1 MIKREKYLKKLEK
14 LKDKDYIKILMGI
27 RRSGKTTLLKTY
39 IKELE
44 KKGINK
50 NNIIFISFESRK
62 YNTIKNFKEL
72 DQIIYK
78 QIKNTEGKIYLFF
91 DEIQYVD
98 QWEKSIN
105 GYRVDLDCD
114 IYITGSN
121 SSLLASDLAT
131 TLTGR
136 YIVIN
141 IYPFSFKETLQYKKE
156 IEKIKLTPTKEK
168 EIYKEYFKF
177 GGMPGLLKLDE
188 ENKIESLNTI
198 YDTIM
203 LRDIINKY
211 EIKKNDL
218 FNRFTYY
225 LMSTPG
231 ETFSSTSIANFFKSQ
246 KRRVS
251 TDTILRYATYLTE
264 SYFLSKARR
273 NDLKV
278 KNLLKTLEKYYLTDH
293 GFHQAIVKDNKD
305 NITGILENIV
315 YIELLR
321 RDYKVTIGKIY
332 DKEID
337 FICEKNNKKIYIQ
350 VSYTIGEINTR
361 EREMKP
367 FSLIDDDNERY
378 IISTDDEDYSRR
390 YVKHLHIIDFLKSD
404 IWYFSFIYLF

>member
-14 LKDKDYIKILMGI
+14 LKDKDYVKILMGI
-27 RRSGKTTLLKTY
+27 RRSGKTTLLKNY
-39 IKELE
+39 IEELE
-44 KKGINK
+44 KKNIK
-50 NNIIFISFESRK
+50 KDNIIFISLESRK

-72 DQIIYK
+72 DEVVYK
-78 QIKNTEGKIYLFF
+78 LIENIEGKIYLFF
-91 DEIQYVD
+91 DEIQYVKE
-98 QWEKSIN
+98 WEKSIN

-121 SSLLASDLAT
+121 SSLLASDLAS

-141 IYPFSFKETLQYKKE
+141 IYPFSFKEILQYKKE
-156 IEKIKLTPTKEK
+156 IDKIELTPTNEK
-168 EIYKEYFKF
+168 EIYKEYLKF

-188 ENKIESLNTI
+188 EYKIESLNSI

-203 LRDIINKY
+203 LRDIMDKY

-231 ETFSSTSIANFFKSQ
+231 ETFSSTSISKFFKSQ
-246 KRRVS
+246 NRRVS
-251 TDTILRYATYLTE
+251 ADTILRYATYLTE
-264 SYFLSKARR
+264 SYFLSKAKR
-273 NDLKV
+273 NDLKG
-278 KNLLKTLEKYYLTDH
+278 KNILKTLEKYYLMDH
-293 GFHQAIVKDNKD
+293 GFHQAIVRDNND

-337 FICEKNNKKIYIQ
+337 FICQKNNKTIYIQ
-350 VSYTIGEINTR
+350 VSYTIGEMSTR
-361 EREMKP
+361 KREMKP
-367 FSLIDDDNERY
+367 FSLVNDDNDMY
-378 IISTDDEDYSRR
+378 IISTDDEDYSTK
-390 YVKHLHIIDFLKSD
+390 YVKHLNIIDFLKSD
-404 IWYFSFIYLF
+404 I

>member
-188 ENKIESLNTI
+188 ENKLESLNTI

-203 LRDIINKY
+203 LRDIIDKY

-246 KRRVS
+246 NRRVS

-273 NDLKV
+273 NDLKG

-337 FICEKNNKKIYIQ
+337 FICEKNNKTIYIQ
-350 VSYTIGEINTR
+350 VSYTIAEINTR

-367 FSLIDDDNERY
+367 FSLIDNDNDRY

-390 YVKHLHIIDFLKSD
+390 YVKHLNIIDFLKSD
-404 IWYFSFIYLF
+404 I